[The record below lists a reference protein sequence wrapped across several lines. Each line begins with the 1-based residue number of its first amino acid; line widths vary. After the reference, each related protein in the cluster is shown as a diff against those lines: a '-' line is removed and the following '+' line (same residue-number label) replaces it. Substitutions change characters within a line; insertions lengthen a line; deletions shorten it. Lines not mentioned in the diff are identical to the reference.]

1 MLYMIRGTLKCAAM
15 QMHPTLEAVEDVL
28 ANLFKV
34 VDNRGYVSV
43 GRGLW
48 DCTSQAVYE
57 YLEGLQEGLGLN
69 RVCSGFASMHECC
82 LRRFAHVCLAA
93 DSLEEQLLLVDP
105 ALTLQITTDRSM

>member
-1 MLYMIRGTLKCAAM
+1 MTRGTLFFAAV

-34 VDNRGYVSV
+34 VDNRVYVSV

-48 DCTSQAVYE
+48 DCTSQDVYE

-69 RVCSGFASMHECC
+69 RVCSGFASMQERD
-82 LRRFAHVCLAA
+82 LSNFAHICLAA
-93 DSLEEQLLLVDP
+93 DSLDEQLLLFGP
-105 ALTLQITTDRSM
+105 ALMLHKKTDRLM

>member
-1 MLYMIRGTLKCAAM
+1 
-15 QMHPTLEAVEDVL
+15 MHPTLEAVEDVL

-34 VDNRGYVSV
+34 VDNRVYISV

-48 DCTSQAVYE
+48 DCTSQDVYE

-82 LRRFAHVCLAA
+82 LLSCAHIYLAV
-93 DSLEEQLLLVDP
+93 DSLNELLLVDP
-105 ALTLQITTDRSM
+105 ALIVHMMTDRLM